1 MIVEMNFN
9 DLDEVVELEKELFK
23 SDAWKKQEYENE
35 LKNPVAKLFVEKEN
49 GEIISY
55 GGLWYLYEDADITT
69 IGVNSKYQ
77 GRGYGQRMLDYMLDF
92 ALKNGVHNVHLE
104 VRVSNQKALNLYKK
118 NGFEVIRI
126 RKAYYEDNNEDAYDM
141 MKGLL

>member
-1 MIVEMNFN
+1 MIVEMNIN
-9 DLDEVVELEKELFK
+9 DLDEITKLEKELFK
-23 SDAWKKQEYENE
+23 LDAWKKQEYENE
-35 LKNPVAKLFVEKEN
+35 LNNPVSKLFVEKEN
-49 GEIISY
+49 DEIVAY

-77 GRGYGQRMLDYMLDF
+77 GQGYGQKMLDYMLDF

-104 VRVSNQKALNLYKK
+104 VRVSNQKAINLYKK

-126 RKAYYEDNNEDAYDM
+126 RKSYYEDNNEDAYDM

>member
-1 MIVEMNFN
+1 MIVEMNIN
-9 DLDEVVELEKELFK
+9 DLDEITELEKELFK
-23 SDAWKKQEYENE
+23 LDAWKKQEYENE
-35 LKNPVAKLFVEKEN
+35 LNNPVSKLFVEKEN
-49 GEIISY
+49 DEIVAY

-77 GRGYGQRMLDYMLDF
+77 GQGYGQKMLDYMLDF

-104 VRVSNQKALNLYKK
+104 VRVSNQKAINLYKK

-126 RKAYYEDNNEDAYDM
+126 RKSYYEDNNEDAYDM